1 MAGRESQERLET
13 LTDAM
18 REEMAAR
25 WNAHPG
31 VQRMGV
37 KLEIV
42 SREELRGIVD
52 PITPF
57 QRGGMGTPAVN
68 GPTMAAIF
76 DLVTGFTG
84 YLQTPGLRVG
94 VAELNVRFLRP
105 VLGERFE
112 VVGRPDRTGRSLVF
126 VACEL
131 LDETGTVCAKSDGLV
146 AVSQSEGTDVLA
158 LQG

>member
-1 MAGRESQERLET
+1 MTGRESQDKLGL

-18 REEMAAR
+18 RDELAAR

-31 VQRMGV
+31 IERMGV
-37 KLEIV
+37 KLQIV
-42 SREELRGIVD
+42 SREELRGVVD
-52 PITPF
+52 PIKPF

-68 GPTMAAIF
+68 GPTIAAIF
-76 DLVTGFTG
+76 DVVTGFTG

-112 VVGRPDRTGRSLVF
+112 VVGRPDKAGRSLVF

-146 AVSQSEGTDVLA
+146 AVSQSEGTDVLT
-158 LQG
+158 L